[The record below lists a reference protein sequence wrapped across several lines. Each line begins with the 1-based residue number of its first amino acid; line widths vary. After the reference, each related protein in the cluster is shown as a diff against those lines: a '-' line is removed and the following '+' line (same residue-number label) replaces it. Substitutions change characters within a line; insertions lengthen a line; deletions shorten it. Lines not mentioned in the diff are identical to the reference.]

1 MGINFDELKNKA
13 QDLVEQHGDKIE
25 DGIEKAGEFAKQ
37 KFGHEQQIDSVVD
50 KAKGLI
56 PDAPKADPNT
66 DPNTTDNA

>member
-37 KFGHEQQIDSVVD
+37 KFGHEQQVDSVVD
-50 KAKGLI
+50 KVKDLI
-56 PDAPKADPNT
+56 PDEPKADPNT

>member
-25 DGIEKAGEFAKQ
+25 DGLAKAADFAKQ

-50 KAKGLI
+50 KAKDLI
-56 PDAPKADPNT
+56 PDKPQGGAES
-66 DPNTTDNA
+66 TDNA

>member
-37 KFGHEQQIDSVVD
+37 KFGHEQQIDSVVN
-50 KAKGLI
+50 KAKDMI
-56 PDAPKADPNT
+56 PDEPKADPNAA
-66 DPNTTDNA
+66 DNTDNA